1 MSRVKKIPTRWKIVG
16 LLIPIILG
24 AAVIAAG
31 TGIFQ
36 GNLAHVSGEVEK
48 PQAKVT
54 KDISIDLGSLY
65 CGENF
70 NVEKT
75 YANALEIQNVSRVK
89 LFFNLTGLEE
99 EREAH
104 AFTNGSVN
112 IVIGDRHS
120 NGTWDEYINVTL
132 NLLNPIQ
139 QKEVLEVNGTHVYD
153 VRIIIQG
160 TTGYPTDGC
169 AIDFNI
175 TISVVP
181 P

>member
-1 MSRVKKIPTRWKIVG
+1 
-16 LLIPIILG
+16 
-24 AAVIAAG
+24 
-31 TGIFQ
+31 
-36 GNLAHVSGEVEK
+36 
-48 PQAKVT
+48 
-54 KDISIDLGSLY
+54 
-65 CGENF
+65 
-70 NVEKT
+70 
-75 YANALEIQNVSRVK
+75 
-89 LFFNLTGLEE
+89 LEE
-99 EREAH
+99 ERENH

-120 NGTWDEYINVTL
+120 NGTWDEYIDVTL

-139 QKEVLEVNGTHVYD
+139 QEEELEVNGTHAYD

-169 AIDFNI
+169 DIDFNI